1 MKDPPVGWVAQI
13 QVHLSNANGAERL
26 ARTLMPEATREVPRA
41 RTSVIRI
48 GETSV
53 EIRLFARDTSSLRAA
68 VNTFLGWVEL
78 VAHTE
83 KVAARTET
91 SEALI

>member
-1 MKDPPVGWVAQI
+1 MKDPPAGWVARI

-26 ARTLMPEATREVPRA
+26 ARTLTPEATREVPRA
-41 RTSVIRI
+41 RTSVVRD